1 MDYNVNQINPRYD
14 FIVSGASYK
23 GNPKCN
29 TAMFITKKVERLLG
43 NLSGV
48 QECLVFAEDGI
59 IVPSALEVNNCFVMT
74 QSPQLDYA
82 RFANELAQ
90 IRTDRDKALRYQLT
104 EQGYY
109 LSETAQVGEN
119 AYIEPGRI
127 IGHDVILGKNATI
140 LAGTVIKNAVS
151 GDNFL
156 ANEKAVIGAKGFTM
170 AEDESGNKMRIAT
183 LGKVLIGNRVEVG
196 ALDNISCGSGGD
208 TVLED
213 NVKVDALVH
222 IGHDVH
228 LGKDTEITAGS
239 IIGGFVETGLHAY
252 IGINACIR
260 NRIQLGEG
268 CVVGMGST
276 VTKTV
281 EAGVTVAGNPAR
293 RFEKKDK

>member
-1 MDYNVNQINPRYD
+1 MDYNVNKLDSRYD
-14 FIVSGASYK
+14 FVVSGVSYI
-23 GNPKCN
+23 GYPKHN

-43 NLSGV
+43 NLADV
-48 QECLVFAEDGI
+48 QECLVFAENGI
-59 IVPSALEVNNCFVMT
+59 IVPPALEACNCFVMT
-74 QSPQLDYA
+74 SNPQLAYA

-90 IRTDRDKALRYQLT
+90 IRENREEALHFRLT

-119 AYIEPGRI
+119 AYIEPGCI
-127 IGHDVILGKNATI
+127 IGHDVIIGKNAAI
-140 LAGTVIKNAVS
+140 LAGTVIKNAVI
-151 GDNFL
+151 GDDFL

-170 AEDESGNKMRIAT
+170 AEDESGNKLRIAT

-213 NVKVDALVH
+213 DVKVDALVH
-222 IGHDVH
+222 IGHDVY
-228 LGKDTEITAGS
+228 LGKNTEVTAGS
-239 IIGGFVETGLHAY
+239 IIGGFVKVGAHAY
-252 IGINACIR
+252 IGINACVR

-268 CVVGMGST
+268 CVIGMGST
-276 VTKTV
+276 VTKSV

-293 RFEKKDK
+293 LFEKKEK